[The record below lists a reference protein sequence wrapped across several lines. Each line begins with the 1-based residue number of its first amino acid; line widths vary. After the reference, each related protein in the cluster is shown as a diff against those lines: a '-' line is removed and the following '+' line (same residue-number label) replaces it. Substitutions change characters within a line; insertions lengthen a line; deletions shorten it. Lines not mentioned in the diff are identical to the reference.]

1 MSGESDMNEAA
12 EYISIK
18 SIAAIFDCSEN
29 VIRRAISEL
38 DPKKVKPIRLNL
50 TPNSKRLIGIKYR
63 YKREEI
69 LNLLTAYFTGSMS

>member
-1 MSGESDMNEAA
+1 M
-12 EYISIK
+12 
-18 SIAAIFDCSEN
+18 
-29 VIRRAISEL
+29 IRRTISEL

-63 YKREEI
+63 YKRKEI